1 MIELAV
7 RVVIHSLTEM
17 NKSIKSIALSV
28 LSLATAATVQA
39 QGIPRQWALM
49 TTIDTGDQI
58 FIDLTSQ
65 LQVFDTGVKKNSFR
79 TVTIS
84 PDGTLL
90 RGARYQADCFK
101 GTLALQGVEIVNAQ
115 GFATRQIPVAS
126 PDRIPTAPGKN
137 TVAAEIWRF
146 ACSRF

>member
-1 MIELAV
+1 
-7 RVVIHSLTEM
+7 M

-39 QGIPRQWALM
+39 QVAPQQWALV
-49 TTIDTGDQI
+49 TTINTGDQI

-79 TVTIS
+79 TVTTS

-90 RGARYQADCFK
+90 KGVRYQADCFN
-101 GTLALQGVEIVNAQ
+101 GTLALQGVELVNAQ
-115 GFATRQIPVAS
+115 GSVTRQLPLTS
-126 PDRIPTAPGKN
+126 SDRVPTVPGKN
-137 TVAAEIWRF
+137 TVAAEIWRY

>member
-1 MIELAV
+1 MCLFF
-7 RVVIHSLTEM
+7 RRYVVGLCDQL
-17 NKSIKSIALSV
+17 IALSV
-28 LSLATAATVQA
+28 LSFATVATVRA
-39 QGIPRQWALM
+39 QGVQQWALV

-58 FIDLTSQ
+58 FINLTSQ

-79 TVTIS
+79 TATIS

-126 PDRIPTAPGKN
+126 SDRIPAAPGKN

>member
-1 MIELAV
+1 LAV
-7 RVVIHSLTEM
+7 RVVIHGLTEM

-28 LSLATAATVQA
+28 LSLATVATAQVHGVQ
-39 QGIPRQWALM
+39 QWALV

-126 PDRIPTAPGKN
+126 SDRIPTAPGKN